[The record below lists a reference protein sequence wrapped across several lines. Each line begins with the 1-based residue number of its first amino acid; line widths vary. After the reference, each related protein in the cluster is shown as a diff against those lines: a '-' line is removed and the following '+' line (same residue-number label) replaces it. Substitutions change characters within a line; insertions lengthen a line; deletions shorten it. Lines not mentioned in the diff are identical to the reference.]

1 MYSLTAA
8 VSLFKVGRPDQ
19 SNPLLG
25 TYKFLNFI
33 SSGKKRLRLNKKGDC
48 FLFEEEDGTEIEDDE
63 CLLEYDKGTLF
74 VLGSEWT
81 PRPTVPV
88 TGSEANNVKKE
99 LEHAAN
105 FEDNEIK
112 VDTKDRSDLKKDH
125 GVDSS
130 NEKNDAEDVKEG
142 DVNRVTAEAGKY
154 SGT

>member
-1 MYSLTAA
+1 MLQYLFSRWGDLTKATHFQ
-8 VSLFKVGRPDQ
+8 VLTNF
-19 SNPLLG
+19 
-25 TYKFLNFI
+25 FNFI

-154 SGT
+154 SGTQI